1 MNDRAKKNVPRFS
14 FSFDRSV
21 LVFQPGGAK
30 EAIAKLPNDIKGYP
44 LEALATG
51 TATDSSKLAQGKA
64 LMLIFATPT

>member
-1 MNDRAKKNVPRFS
+1 MTVQKRTFLVSVSLLIAAYLFFS
-14 FSFDRSV
+14 
-21 LVFQPGGAK
+21 LGGAK

>member
-1 MNDRAKKNVPRFS
+1 MTVQKRTFLVSVSLLIAAYLFFS
-14 FSFDRSV
+14 
-21 LVFQPGGAK
+21 LGGAK

-51 TATDSSKLAQGKA
+51 TATDSGKLAQGKA